1 MKWLLSNDPVR
12 IASLRFQILRS
23 LGCDKATSRLE
34 YRYRPAADRS
44 FHRCRNPK
52 SKHPERARLHCCL
65 LVPQASAQSP
75 PPASHPQTSPEFAA
89 GPSPRRRST
98 PPPPNTCPAPPRLGS
113 SPPPG

>member
-52 SKHPERARLHCCL
+52 SKHPERARLHCSL

-89 GPSPRRRST
+89 ETST
-98 PPPPNTCPAPPRLGS
+98 WWRHTTPATQTHPPPPAT
-113 SPPPG
+113 